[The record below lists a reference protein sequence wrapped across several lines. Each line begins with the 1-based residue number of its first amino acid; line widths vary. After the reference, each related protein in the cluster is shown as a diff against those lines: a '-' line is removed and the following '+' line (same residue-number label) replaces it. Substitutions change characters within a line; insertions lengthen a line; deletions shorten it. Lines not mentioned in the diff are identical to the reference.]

1 MRKAAL
7 GLYSFY
13 KKLKNTKDHT
23 PEQQK
28 SQSDREIELVK
39 ASFFSLHVFTL
50 FAPCLQPFHI
60 LFFPLCSLSLSPLLI
75 SLRLHQQTWCIFLTQ
90 LRLCNARFQPDSVSW
105 GCWCWLVMASP
116 AWALFSMCCETTGQ
130 RQQRAL
136 QASQIV
142 TLIIARAL
150 VLMATKRCGVEKFLA
165 SGRQFDPRRSGVPTP
180 LDGETVVL

>member
-1 MRKAAL
+1 M
-7 GLYSFY
+7 
-13 KKLKNTKDHT
+13 
-23 PEQQK
+23 
-28 SQSDREIELVK
+28 ELVK
-39 ASFFSLHVFTL
+39 ASFVLFLCFPPFS
-50 FAPCLQPFHI
+50 PCLQPFRI

-75 SLRLHQQTWCIFLTQ
+75 SLRLHQQTWYIFLTQ
-90 LRLCNARFQPDSVSW
+90 LRLCNAHFQPDSVSW

-130 RQQRAL
+130 RQQRAP

-142 TLIIARAL
+142 TLIIARAP
-150 VLMATKRCGVEKFLA
+150 VLMATKCCGAEKLLA